1 MSVVIFIVF
10 APIFFMLG
18 LIIGL
23 RDSARILETLHRIET
38 SLLAFKARAE
48 ADADKLKHL

>member
-18 LIIGL
+18 LIMGL

-38 SLLAFKARAE
+38 TLHAYKARLE
-48 ADADKLKHL
+48 ADAEKL